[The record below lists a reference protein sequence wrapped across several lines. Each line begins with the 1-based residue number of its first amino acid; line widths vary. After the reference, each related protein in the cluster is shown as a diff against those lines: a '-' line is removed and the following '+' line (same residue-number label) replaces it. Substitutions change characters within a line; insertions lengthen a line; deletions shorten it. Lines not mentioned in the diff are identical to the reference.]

1 MAVKQY
7 IFSVILQNLKYS
19 EINRKKQLFKST
31 STKNIKKK

>member
-19 EINRKKQLFKST
+19 EINRKKTIVQININ
-31 STKNIKKK
+31 KNIKKK